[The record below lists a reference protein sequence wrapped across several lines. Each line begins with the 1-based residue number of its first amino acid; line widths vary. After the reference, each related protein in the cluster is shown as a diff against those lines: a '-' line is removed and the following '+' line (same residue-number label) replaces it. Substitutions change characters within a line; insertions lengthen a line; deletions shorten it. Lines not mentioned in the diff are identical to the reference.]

1 MLRQQHIGSFQRGMP
16 AAPEGTCAG
25 SANGEAGYAESAA
38 AASRHASPAIC
49 SGVCHGTLGE
59 LLQGPYEHD
68 GELHIGLISLPV
80 RKYSWVHFTPGEAG
94 DIEVELAG
102 KDKCRRAIELYLRHY
117 RKRLP
122 AGRWSHDS
130 ELLLGKGMASSTA
143 DLVATIRCLDR
154 IFGLHSPAPVIA
166 ALLREIERSDS
177 VFLDTH
183 ALYLSSRQE
192 IVRAFDAPVR
202 LHACYIDE
210 GGTVETE
217 KVAHPLLAHY
227 QRNLPAYRHNLD
239 RAIDAFARHDL
250 RRICECSTRSA
261 ELAQGVIAKRNL
273 EVLLE
278 RRRDFAADGIV
289 VAHTGSL
296 LGYLF
301 IARPDPARMGELS
314 SFFRGLGHQCRF
326 AETGF

>member
-1 MLRQQHIGSFQRGMP
+1 MLGQEQWRGHQR
-16 AAPEGTCAG
+16 AAPGLPEAARAEPAGAGQGDPAG
-25 SANGEAGYAESAA
+25 SAAAG
-38 AASRHASPAIC
+38 AIC

-59 LLQGPYEHD
+59 LLQGPYEHE
-68 GELHIGLISLPV
+68 GELHIGLISLPL
-80 RKYSWVHFTPGEAG
+80 RKYSWMHFAPGEAG
-94 DIEVELAG
+94 DIDVELAG

-166 ALLREIERSDS
+166 VLLREIERSDS
-177 VFLDTH
+177 VFLETH
-183 ALYLSSRQE
+183 ALYLSGRQQ

-217 KVAHPLLAHY
+217 KLAHPLLAHY
-227 QRNLPAYRHNLD
+227 RCHLPEYRRNLD
-239 RAIDAFARHDL
+239 RAIDAFARNDL
-250 RRICECSTRSA
+250 QRICDCATRSA
-261 ELAQGVIAKRNL
+261 QLAQGVIAKRHL
-273 EVLLE
+273 DAMLE
-278 RRRDFAADGIV
+278 RQRDFGADGIV

-301 IARPDPARMGELS
+301 VARPGPARMGELS

-326 AETGF
+326 AQTGF

>member
-1 MLRQQHIGSFQRGMP
+1 MLRQEHRDGLQRGVP
-16 AAPEGTCAG
+16 TLPEGACIGPADGAATD
-25 SANGEAGYAESAA
+25 AA
-38 AASRHASPAIC
+38 AFDTAGAIC

-59 LLQGPYEHD
+59 LLQGPYEHE
-68 GELHIGLISLPV
+68 GELHIGLISLPL
-80 RKYSWVHFTPGEAG
+80 RKYSWVHFAPGEAG
-94 DIEVELAG
+94 DPDVELAG
-102 KDKCRRAIELYLRHY
+102 KDKCRRVIELYLRHY

-154 IFGLHSPAPVIA
+154 IFGLHSPTSVIA
-166 ALLREIERSDS
+166 GLLREIERSDS
-177 VFLDTH
+177 VFLQTH
-183 ALYLSSRQE
+183 ALYLSGRQQ
-192 IVRAFDAPVR
+192 IVCSFDAPVR

-210 GGTVETE
+210 GGMIETE
-217 KVAHPLLAHY
+217 KLAHPLLAHY
-227 QRNLPAYRHNLD
+227 RRHLSDYRRNLD
-239 RAIDAFARHDL
+239 RAIDAFARNDL
-250 RRICECSTRSA
+250 SRICDCATRSA
-261 ELAQGVIAKRNL
+261 QLAQGVIAKRHL
-273 EVLLE
+273 QVMLE
-278 RRRDFAADGIV
+278 RQREFGADGIV